1 MIFRHLDQLILLNEN
16 KFQLPQSRRRREEHK
31 HGIDEVLANY
41 LSWLTDEQKKVIK
54 GLDEHDPELEKKV
67 CLKCV
72 RKTPGRIGKQHAL
85 NSTSPG
91 LGILRSDRG

>member
-1 MIFRHLDQLILLNEN
+1 MKDLDQLILLNEN

-54 GLDEHDPELEKKV
+54 GLDEHDPVLEKKV
-67 CLKCV
+67 CLECV
-72 RKTPGRIGKQHAL
+72 RKTPGSIDKHLDL
-85 NSTSPG
+85 NFTSPG